1 MRKPIVYQD
10 RLGTKHRKL
19 LREKR
24 VFGQVAATLTGTV
37 TGWLTNPLDLVKTRL
52 MAAAGAEGGVIACF
66 RAAHAQGGLFKGAG
80 ARATWLLVA
89 FPIYFALY
97 DATLAWLAGRRRRRR
112 RDDKND

>member
-1 MRKPIVYQD
+1 MRGK
-10 RLGTKHRKL
+10 G
-19 LREKR
+19 